1 MILEKERI
9 WLRLNDNGRVHLDA
23 LCDEIFKLQ
32 NRISKLEILVES
44 TDVRKFL
51 KEIAVKHEKEN

>member
-1 MILEKERI
+1 MILEKEI
-9 WLRLNDNGRVHLDA
+9 LWFRLNDNGRVHLDA
-23 LCDEIFKLQ
+23 LYDEILKLQ

-51 KEIAVKHEKEN
+51 KEIAVKYEKEN